1 MHWVVNNRMLQ
12 AIVELNFG
20 ATSLQTHTSYFMLFN
35 TPRASFNAAFLC
47 YQTCR
52 STMCV
57 YIHIYIYIYTHIHIY
72 TYTHIYIY
80 TYIHIYIYTYMHI
93 CIYTYIHIY
102 IYTYIHIHIIYIYI
116 YVSKHIYA
124 HMYLRARN
132 SISVLYLHI
141 CPLRSHTYA
150 LDKFQLLQPGSQCQ
164 PASPPTQTLN
174 PKPCLGFQVDVWQS
188 RLTRRH
194 AKPRGASWRRCP
206 AQRSKR

>member
-1 MHWVVNNRMLQ
+1 MRRPCKHILH
-12 AIVELNFG
+12 I
-20 ATSLQTHTSYFMLFN
+20 SCSS
-35 TPRASFNAAFLC
+35 TPQEPHLTQPS
-47 YQTCR
+47 
-52 STMCV
+52 CV
-57 YIHIYIYIYTHIHIY
+57 TKHVDPRCVCIYIYTYTYIHIYTYAHIHIY

-80 TYIHIYIYTYMHI
+80 TYIHIYIYTY
-93 CIYTYIHIY
+93 IHIY
-102 IYTYIHIHIIYIYI
+102 IYTYIHIYIYMHIDIYTYIHLYIYILYIYI